1 MRGLFEILRRDPFLK
16 QKRYSN
22 FGKQKEYVMINPTEK
37 LSSIRTKLDLVERE
51 IEFLEAYLTSTSG
64 PAKDTIAELN
74 MLKDVQNFYRIQYNN
89 AYKEYEES
97 KKNDSC

>member
-1 MRGLFEILRRDPFLK
+1 
-16 QKRYSN
+16 
-22 FGKQKEYVMINPTEK
+22 MINLTEK
-37 LSSIRTKLDLVERE
+37 LSSIRTKLDHVERE

-64 PAKDTIAELN
+64 PAEQTIAELN

-89 AYKEYEES
+89 AHKEYEES

>member
-1 MRGLFEILRRDPFLK
+1 
-16 QKRYSN
+16 
-22 FGKQKEYVMINPTEK
+22 MINLTEK
-37 LSSIRTKLDLVERE
+37 LSSIRTKLDHVERE

-64 PAKDTIAELN
+64 PAEQTIAELN

-97 KKNDSC
+97 KKNDSR